1 MHIIHKKY
9 IKYSYDSSI
18 HHQHMQ
24 ILKTTT
30 KKEKKLF
37 IQADENSQFLYIR
50 TTIQTLNIERLFV
63 TLKGLKKIRG
73 K

>member
-24 ILKTTT
+24 IIKTTKT
-30 KKEKKLF
+30 KKKLF
-37 IQADENSQFLYIR
+37 IQADENSQFIYIR
-50 TTIQTLNIERLFV
+50 TNIQTLNIERLFV